1 MGQDP
6 LEAVCGAR
14 LHHQLLPDRVR
25 AEQWSVTNITGP
37 TFQVPPPQIEVTLW
51 PVTSSIYRISW

>member
-37 TFQVPPPQIEVTLW
+37 TFQVSPPQIQVTLW
-51 PVTSSIYRISW
+51 PVN